1 LSGPTLTQTLPCACL
16 GQVPS
21 TGNPSVGGQIRLS
34 FYLRVSMS
42 RNDTIVTPCSQD
54 QIRSRDLV
62 VHDEVRSL
70 EGVGVGEG
78 GVSAVRVGGAGTFS
92 VV

>member
-1 LSGPTLTQTLPCACL
+1 
-16 GQVPS
+16 
-21 TGNPSVGGQIRLS
+21 
-34 FYLRVSMS
+34 MS